1 MPTYMEKTK
10 HPQQTHHLVITPP
23 KFPTHFFPTHHS
35 PHSPYYL
42 FQPNQKKGGYSNF
55 QQPAPKT
62 GSSGLA
68 KKGREFF
75 GLGLDTLGLTGG
87 VDHVDSSMGACLV
100 HETPQR
106 QTPNAD
112 DGGNLYI
119 YMCFLTFFFD
129 MPCFWKFWRE
139 GRFWEF
145 FLDKYNLYITLTV
158 YGMLR

>member
-119 YMCFLTFFFD
+119 YIYVFSNVFFWHALFLKILKRRKVLRVFF
-129 MPCFWKFWRE
+129 R
-139 GRFWEF
+139 
-145 FLDKYNLYITLTV
+145 
-158 YGMLR
+158 